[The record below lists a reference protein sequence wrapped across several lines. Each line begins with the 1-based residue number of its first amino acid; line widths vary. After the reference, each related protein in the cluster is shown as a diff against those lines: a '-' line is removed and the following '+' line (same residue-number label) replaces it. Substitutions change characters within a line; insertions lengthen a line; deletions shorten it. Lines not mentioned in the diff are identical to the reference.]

1 MSLAPPP
8 SASAVRPLPVFAR
21 SNPDLLDLPLYS
33 LDIPLY
39 SLDKFLYSLYLLLYS
54 LDLLLYSLDPLL
66 YSLDPPT
73 HNGLRPFHQTSISLH
88 VIRRGRAETAGR
100 AKTAAVIM
108 SSSRT
113 LSRGSVS
120 RAVCGANLVTLPPDS
135 GRFAAREYIVEREYV
150 SGASA
155 IGFHSVHLLPY
166 FSLLL
171 SSLELSDTK
180 VYEP

>member
-39 SLDKFLYSLYLLLYS
+39 SLDKFLFSLYLLLYS
-54 LDLLLYSLDPLL
+54 LDLLL

-135 GRFAAREYIVEREYV
+135 GRFAAREYIVERECV

-155 IGFHSVHLLPY
+155 IGFCCTPP
-166 FSLLL
+166 SLLFFIT
-171 SSLELSDTK
+171 LEPRI
-180 VYEP
+180 E